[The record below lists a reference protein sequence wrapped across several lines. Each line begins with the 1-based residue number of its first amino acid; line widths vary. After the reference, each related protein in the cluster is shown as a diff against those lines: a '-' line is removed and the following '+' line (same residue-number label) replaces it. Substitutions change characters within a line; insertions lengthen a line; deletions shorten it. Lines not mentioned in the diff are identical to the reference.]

1 MHVHVGLHVGAIR
14 NAGGGFFGDDSR
26 RAAVAP
32 AALEEEEIPHE
43 DLFGVERLASGEEVV
58 EDLLG
63 GASLERAG
71 FDLVVVEPPEA
82 AAAGVEASPP

>member
-1 MHVHVGLHVGAIR
+1 LRESTNIPLSVG
-14 NAGGGFFGDDSR
+14 
-26 RAAVAP
+26 P
-32 AALEEEEIPHE
+32 EE
-43 DLFGVERLASGEEVV
+43 GQRLASGEEVV